1 MPLTRQQK
9 DLNIT
14 DLESSAM
21 TSEELID
28 EMLEA
33 FKTRKE
39 DKFGLLAEFNLGR
52 PSSPRRSQHGESSD
66 RKQNAS
72 KRGEHAT
79 DSLYPRMRID
89 FPRWEDGH
97 PTGWISHAER
107 YFRYHRTLDTS
118 MVDIAAIHLEGDAIK
133 WYDWFEHTH
142 EIPTWRQFKS
152 ELQIRFRPSEYENID
167 GQLVKISKTSTIQEY
182 HTRSTKG
189 LCWHC
194 DEPWSRDHRC
204 RKGRLLMIESIEE
217 SEHED
222 ADLESEREDT
232 EEDP

>member
-152 ELQIRFRPSEYENID
+152 ELQIRFRPS
-167 GQLVKISKTSTIQEY
+167 
-182 HTRSTKG
+182 TKG

>member
-21 TSEELID
+21 MSEELID

-33 FKTRKE
+33 FKTRME

-52 PSSPRRSQHGESSD
+52 PSSPRKSQHGESSD

-97 PTGWISHAER
+97 PTGWISHAEY

-118 MVDIAAIHLEGDAIK
+118 MVDIAANGQKVVADFFLPLD
-133 WYDWFEHTH
+133 
-142 EIPTWRQFKS
+142 
-152 ELQIRFRPSEYENID
+152 EYEVVLNIEWLSMLGD
-167 GQLVKISKTSTIQEY
+167 VSWNFSKLIMKFFSKGKQVILQGKRGSKVTIISTQHGEGTAEN
-182 HTRSTKG
+182 
-189 LCWHC
+189 
-194 DEPWSRDHRC
+194 
-204 RKGRLLMIESIEE
+204 
-217 SEHED
+217 
-222 ADLESEREDT
+222 A
-232 EEDP
+232 